1 MSQPVDA
8 RTKNPVIVR
17 QPTVPFP
24 RRRIEKPTPDELAK
38 QLHEIQ
44 ETVHDVTQGIRQMP
58 EGGARTYFK
67 DVSFVSGV
75 ALKLNHLLGVSTPQ
89 AGQYTQAAQAVASM
103 PTQIKFELL
112 NHRIAFGGAYR
123 SAVDARTITLVPNA
137 TFTADVRLFV
147 VA

>member
-1 MSQPVDA
+1 MAQPA
-8 RTKNPVIVR
+8 NLRTGLPVIIR
-17 QPTVPFP
+17 QPTVPFT
-24 RRRIEKPTPDELAK
+24 RRRIEDPTPDELAK

-67 DVSFVSGV
+67 DVAFVSGV
-75 ALKLNHLLGVSTPQ
+75 AKKLNHLLGVSTSV
-89 AGQYTQAAQAVASM
+89 AGQYTQASQAVASM
-103 PTQIKFELL
+103 PAQIKFELL
-112 NHRIAFGGAYR
+112 NHRTAFGGAYR